1 MSSCLNWDSSFQKA
15 CLLFWLSFTSQITV
29 SIFICRLRPPTK
41 RHRFLPQMVKSLQG
55 GDQNLPADVSQVID
69 LLERHCLAPD
79 GSLVS
84 KSAFY
89 DLQQVHS
96 HFVNLIRLFKPQNFK
111 ILINF
116 FLIFCRREK
125 KCLERGCGI

>member
-1 MSSCLNWDSSFQKA
+1 
-15 CLLFWLSFTSQITV
+15 
-29 SIFICRLRPPTK
+29 
-41 RHRFLPQMVKSLQG
+41 MVKSLQG

-89 DLQQVHS
+89 DLQHVHS
-96 HFVNLIRLFKPQNFK
+96 HFVNLVRLFKPQNFK

-116 FLIFCRREK
+116 FFYFLQAREEMSRERLRY
-125 KCLERGCGI
+125 LEAMVL